1 MPSGTTINNVFAPRL
16 HLTNAEQR
24 RDEAVESM
32 EHIQATLVWLAARTP
47 VENAMEQTIE
57 TIDNLLAE
65 YATDVL
71 ISVYASEIINYPE
84 NCVDELN
91 PQPTKP

>member
-1 MPSGTTINNVFAPRL
+1 MPSGTEIKVFAPRL

-32 EHIQATLVWLAARTP
+32 DHIQSTLIWLAARSP
-47 VENAMEQTIE
+47 VENAMEQTIA

-65 YATDVL
+65 YASDVL
-71 ISVYASEIINYPE
+71 ISYHASEIISFPE
-84 NCVDELN
+84 NCDDELN
-91 PQPTKP
+91 PKPAKQ